1 MPTTQILAD
10 KGTLLQTTSPVYK
23 VDYSEKYFNQIV
35 GGPHLQNIKAQL
47 TIALEMV
54 ESRIKQISVPYS
66 NMDQASKTAF
76 LNSFD
81 SINKKEIEENKANVF
96 TIAMQL
102 RSSLK
107 KEINTLNTNPNKS
120 IFFIDTN
127 PTNNKVINNKVIYAH
142 TTNGKKIKGIE
153 NGIVLTQAGLQFLN
167 KGYSNKLAQIILH
180 ELTHQN
186 RNGLIV
192 GKTNVKKGSGDAVVD
207 NSDGGVEKGVYGVE
221 MSDAVNK
228 ASGGGFTVRLA
239 DPLAL
244 YFSNGPVPQIK
255 INEINSKIPNQ
266 LSRVTVDISKSS
278 MDSKDFENGA
288 KAFNA
293 EMLKIQNSG
302 NRDLHPT
309 AMIDRS
315 VINAMENR
323 IGFNFASNKV
333 ILDSNSQYPAKIE
346 YPSIKDFKNL
356 TTSDIEFIK
365 GINDAAKETRAYNN
379 IKQNPNVKKP
389 TTSKIGR

>member
-10 KGTLLQTTSPVYK
+10 KGTLQQAAAPVRK
-23 VDYSEKYFNQIV
+23 VDFNERYLTQIV

-47 TIALEMV
+47 AIALEMV
-54 ESRIKQISVPYS
+54 ESRIKQLEVPYS
-66 NMDQASKTAF
+66 KMDQRSKSAF

-81 SINKKEIEENKANVF
+81 SKTVKEFEKNKTQVF

-107 KEINTLNTNPNKS
+107 KEINTLNTNPSKS

-127 PTNNKVINNKVIYAH
+127 PENNRVANDSLINAH
-142 TTNGKKIKGIE
+142 TQDNGKIKGIE
-153 NGIVLTQAGLQFLN
+153 NGIAFTQSALQMIY

-186 RNGLIV
+186 RNGLIIA
-192 GKTNVKKGSGDAVVD
+192 KTNVKKGSSD
-207 NSDGGVEKGVYGVE
+207 NVSLDGVGIAAYGVE
-221 MSDAVNK
+221 NSDIINK
-228 ASGGGFTVRLA
+228 AAGGETTVRLA

-244 YFSNGPVPQIK
+244 YFSNAPVPQIK
-255 INEINSKIPNQ
+255 INEINIKIPNQ
-266 LSRVTVDISKSS
+266 LSRVTVGISKSS

-293 EMLKIQNSG
+293 EMLKIKNSG
-302 NRDLHPT
+302 NGELYP
-309 AMIDRS
+309 AAFIDRA

-333 ILDSNSQYPAKIE
+333 ILDSNSQYPGKIA

-365 GINDAAKETRAYNN
+365 GINEVAKEARTQNN

-389 TTSKIGR
+389 TKAKVGG

>member
-10 KGTLLQTTSPVYK
+10 KGILQQGTAPETKVTLN
-23 VDYSEKYFNQIV
+23 EKYLTQIV
-35 GGPHLQNIKAQL
+35 GGSTLQNFKAQL
-47 TIALEMV
+47 VIGLEMV
-54 ESRIKQISVPYS
+54 ESRIKELEVPYS
-66 NMDQASKTAF
+66 KMDQRTKTDF

-81 SINKKEIEENKANVF
+81 SKTVKEFEKNKTQVL
-96 TIAMQL
+96 TIATQL
-102 RSSLK
+102 RNSLK
-107 KEINTLNTNPNKS
+107 KEINTLNTNPSKS

-127 PTNNKVINNKVIYAH
+127 PNNNKGTKDNATFAY
-142 TTNGKKIKGIE
+142 TMESGKMKGIE
-153 NGIVLTQAGLQFLN
+153 NGIAFTQSGLQFLG
-167 KGYSNKLAQIILH
+167 KGYSNQLAQIILH

-186 RNGLIV
+186 RNGLIIDE
-192 GKTNVKKGSGDAVVD
+192 TNVKKGSVD
-207 NSDGGVEKGVYGVE
+207 SISPNGVKMSVYGVE
-221 MSDAVNK
+221 DSDVFNK
-228 ASGGGFTVRLA
+228 YAGGEVILHFA

-244 YFSNGPVPQIK
+244 YFSHAPVPQIR

-266 LSRVTVDISKSS
+266 LSRVTVGISKSS

-293 EMLKIQNSG
+293 EIVKIKNSST
-302 NRDLHPT
+302 RQLYP
-309 AMIDRS
+309 AAVIDMA

-333 ILDSNSQYPAKIE
+333 ILDSNSQYPAKIA
-346 YPSIKDFKNL
+346 YPNIKDFKNL

-365 GINDAAKETRAYNN
+365 GVNRAANDTRAYHN

-389 TTSKIGR
+389 TKAKVGG